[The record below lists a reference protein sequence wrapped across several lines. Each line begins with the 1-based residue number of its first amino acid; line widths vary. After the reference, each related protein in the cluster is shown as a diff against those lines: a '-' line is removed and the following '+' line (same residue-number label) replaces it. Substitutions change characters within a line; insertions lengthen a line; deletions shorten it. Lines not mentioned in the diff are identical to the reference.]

1 MLNENLL
8 IDSITKYNPA
18 TNKDLINRA
27 FVIAEIA
34 HQNQKRR
41 SGDPYIS
48 HPLEVAKIL
57 TEYRLDDS
65 TIITALLHDTIED
78 TKLTL
83 KEVRGEF
90 GEEIASLV
98 DGLTKIG
105 KLDLFT
111 KEAEQAEN
119 FRKLIL
125 AMSNDVRVLIVKLAD
140 RLHNMRTINFLPEE
154 KQQIIAKETI
164 EVYAP
169 LSGRL
174 GIHSLKEELEELA
187 FDVINPKA
195 RKIILDK
202 LLSISSDS
210 GELIDSIKADLTKE
224 IKKNKINFTIEGREK
239 KPFSIWRKMNR
250 KSISLEQL
258 SDIYGFRIIVN
269 SIDDCYRIIGI
280 VHQKW
285 NAIPGRFKDYI
296 STPKI
301 NDYQSIHTTILGP
314 DNNRIELQIRTSSM
328 NDLAERGVAAHRN
341 YKDKSIENERQNYP
355 WLDDLLEMLEQGES
369 SQDFFESTKLELFQD
384 QVFCFTPKG
393 RIIAL
398 PIGATPIDF
407 AFEVH
412 TDVGMKCIGC
422 RVNGLNSPLYAELD
436 NGDEIEIITDD
447 KSLPPMAWEK
457 IALTGKAKIAIRRI
471 NKEKIKNQYS
481 ELGKQILD
489 KLLKSSTD
497 AKKIPNMKD
506 FCKKFGLKSSADLYS
521 KIGRGEITPES
532 IRKAFLKMKIIKA
545 NDDPNSAFDPTINA
559 VSIPVRGFDKNIPF
573 KFADNSRVVPG
584 DKIFG
589 VIDGEEGIT
598 IYSKQSKNLVK
609 YSENAASFIDLTW
622 DIENNLTER
631 YIARVM
637 IDCKNEVGALAKI
650 TRAIGLSN
658 ANIENL
664 KLVSR
669 SRDFY
674 KLDIDIGVFHLSHLN
689 LVISSIRKIA
699 VVHRVIRIME

>member
-210 GELIDSIKADLTKE
+210 GELIDSIKADLSKE

-481 ELGKQILD
+481 ELGKQILE

-497 AKKIPNMKD
+497 EKKIPNMKD

-545 NDDPNSAFDPTINA
+545 NEDPNSAFDPTINA

>member
-8 IDSITKYNPA
+8 IDTITKYNPA

-90 GEEIASLV
+90 GDEIARLV

-140 RLHNMRTINFLPEE
+140 RLHNMRTINYLPHD

-202 LLSISSDS
+202 LLSISSNS
-210 GELIDSIKADLTKE
+210 NELIDSINADLSSE
-224 IKKNKINFTIEGREK
+224 IRRHKINFTIEGREK

-471 NKEKIKNQYS
+471 NKEKIKNQYA

-497 AKKIPNMKD
+497 AKKIPNMKE
-506 FCKKFGLKSSADLYS
+506 FCKKFGLKSSGDLYS
-521 KIGRGEITPES
+521 KIGRGEITPEA
-532 IRKAFLKMKIIKA
+532 IRKAFLKMKIIKD
-545 NDDPNSAFDPTINA
+545 NDDPSSAGDPTINA
-559 VSIPVRGFDKNIPF
+559 GAYPSVALIKI
-573 KFADNSRVVPG
+573 SR
-584 DKIFG
+584 
-589 VIDGEEGIT
+589 
-598 IYSKQSKNLVK
+598 
-609 YSENAASFIDLTW
+609 
-622 DIENNLTER
+622 
-631 YIARVM
+631 
-637 IDCKNEVGALAKI
+637 
-650 TRAIGLSN
+650 
-658 ANIENL
+658 
-664 KLVSR
+664 
-669 SRDFY
+669 
-674 KLDIDIGVFHLSHLN
+674 LN
-689 LVISSIRKIA
+689 LQIIA
-699 VVHRVIRIME
+699 GWYLATKSLV

>member
-8 IDSITKYNPA
+8 IDTITKYNPA

-34 HQNQKRR
+34 HQNQTRR

-210 GELIDSIKADLTKE
+210 GELIDSIKADLSKE

-341 YKDKSIENERQNYP
+341 YKDKSIENEKQNYP

-422 RVNGLNSPLYAELD
+422 RVNGLNAPLYAELD

-506 FCKKFGLKSSADLYS
+506 FCKKFGLKSAADLYS

-545 NDDPNSAFDPTINA
+545 NEDPNSAFDPTINA

-699 VVHRVIRIME
+699 VVHRVVRIME

>member
-1 MLNENLL
+1 MLNENHL
-8 IDSITKYNPA
+8 IECITKYNPS
-18 TNKDLINRA
+18 TNKELINRA
-27 FVIAEIA
+27 FVIADIA

-83 KEVRGEF
+83 GSIKKEF
-90 GEEIASLV
+90 GDEIANLV

-125 AMSNDVRVLIVKLAD
+125 AMSSDVRVLIVKLAD
-140 RLHNMRTINFLPEE
+140 RLHNMRTINFLPSE

-187 FDVINPKA
+187 FDVLNPKA
-195 RKIILDK
+195 RKIILEK
-202 LLSISSDS
+202 LKSISSDS
-210 GELIDSIKADLTKE
+210 NELIDTIKGILTEELSKHN
-224 IKKNKINFTIEGREK
+224 IKFLVDGREK
-239 KPFSIWRKMNR
+239 RPFSIWQKMNR

-258 SDIYGFRIIVN
+258 SDIYGFRIIVDT
-269 SIDDCYRIIGI
+269 IDDCYKIIGI

-285 NAIPGRFKDYI
+285 SAIPGRFKDYI

-314 DNNRIELQIRTSSM
+314 NNNRIELQIRTDKM
-328 NDLAERGVAAHRN
+328 HDIAERGVAAHRD
-341 YKDKSIENERQNYP
+341 YKDQNIHGEKQKYP
-355 WLDDLLEMLEQGES
+355 WLDDLLEMLNQGES
-369 SQDFFESTKLELFQD
+369 SEDFFESTKLELFQD

-398 PIGATPIDF
+398 PLGATPIDF

-412 TDVGMKCIGC
+412 TDIGMKCIGC
-422 RVNGLNSPLYAELD
+422 RVNGVNSPLYTELV
-436 NGDEIEIITDD
+436 NGDEIEIITDE

-457 IALTGKAKIAIRRI
+457 IAVTGKAKLAIRRI
-471 NKEKIKNQYS
+471 NKEKIKNQYA

-489 KLLKSSTD
+489 KILKNSTT
-497 AKKIPNMKD
+497 AEKIPNMKD
-506 FCKKFGLKSSADLYS
+506 FCNKFGLKSSDDLYS
-521 KIGRGEITPES
+521 KIGRGEITPEL
-532 IRKAFLKMKIIKA
+532 IRKAFVKMDIIRKSD
-545 NDDPNSAFDPTINA
+545 NKSFEVNPTVNSI
-559 VSIPVRGFDKNIPF
+559 SIPVRGFDKNIPF
-573 KFADNSRVVPG
+573 KFAENSRVVPG

-589 VIDGEEGIT
+589 VNDGDNGIT
-598 IYSKQSKNLVK
+598 IYSKQSKNLNK
-609 YSENAASFIDLTW
+609 YSDDMVSFIDLTW
-622 DIENNLTER
+622 DIDNNLSER

-637 IDCKNEVGALAKI
+637 IDCQNEVGALAKI
-650 TRAIGLSN
+650 SRAIGLSN

-664 KLVSR
+664 KLISR

-689 LVISSIRKIA
+689 LVISSIRKLN
-699 VVHRVIRIME
+699 VVHRVVRIMD

>member
-1 MLNENLL
+1 MLTENQL
-8 IDSITKYNPA
+8 IDSICEYNPS
-18 TNKDLINRA
+18 TNKVLINKA
-27 FVIAEIA
+27 FSLAENA
-34 HQNQKRR
+34 HQNQKRI

-57 TEYRLDDS
+57 TEYKLDDS

-78 TKLTL
+78 TDLTL
-83 KEVRGEF
+83 GEVKKQF
-90 GEEIASLV
+90 GAEIADLV

-105 KLDLFT
+105 KLNLFT

-140 RLHNMRTINFLPEE
+140 RLHNMRTINYLPQD
-154 KQQIIAKETI
+154 KRLVIAKETI
-164 EVYAP
+164 EIYAP

-174 GIHSLKEELEELA
+174 GIQSLKEELEELS
-187 FDVINPKA
+187 FEVINSKA
-195 RKIILDK
+195 RKVILEK
-202 LLSISSDS
+202 LHSLASDS
-210 GELIDSIKADLTKE
+210 SELISGIQKELSKE
-224 IKKNKINFTIEGREK
+224 ILKHKIKFSIEGREK
-239 KPFSIWRKMNR
+239 KPYSIWHKMER

-258 SDIYGFRIIVN
+258 SDIYGFRIILN

-314 DNNRIELQIRTSSM
+314 ENNRIELQIRTSDM
-328 NDLAERGVAAHRN
+328 HDVAERGVAAHRN
-341 YKDKSIENERQNYP
+341 YKDKSLDKEKHTYP
-355 WLDDLLEMLEQGES
+355 WLEDLLEMLEQGES
-369 SQDFFESTKLELFQD
+369 SEDFLENTKLELFQD

-398 PIGATPIDF
+398 PPRATPIDF

-412 TDVGMKCIGC
+412 TDIGMKCIGC
-422 RVNGLNSPLYAELD
+422 RINGINSPLYTELL
-436 NGDEIEIITDD
+436 NGDEIQIITDE

-457 IALTGKAKIAIRRI
+457 IAMTGKAKLAIRRI

-481 ELGKQILD
+481 ELGKEILD
-489 KLLKSSTD
+489 KHIKVY
-497 AKKIPNMKD
+497 AKVKKIDNMKN
-506 FCKKFGLKSSADLYS
+506 FCSRFGLNSIDDFYS
-521 KIGRGEITPES
+521 KVGRGEINHEM
-532 IRKAFLKMKIIKA
+532 ILKAFSKLKILDNSEEMNLE
-545 NDDPNSAFDPTINA
+545 NDIQVNGL
-559 VSIPVRGFDKNIPF
+559 SIPVRGFDRNIPF
-573 KFADNSRVVPG
+573 RFAEDSRVVPG

-589 VIDGEEGIT
+589 ILDSDSGII
-598 IYSKQSKNLVK
+598 IYSKQSKNLNKHGKDVNS
-609 YSENAASFIDLTW
+609 YIDLTW
-622 DIENNLTER
+622 DIDNSLTER
-631 YIARVM
+631 FTARIM
-637 IDCKNEVGALAKI
+637 IDCKNQVGALAKI
-650 TRAIGLSN
+650 SRAIGLSN

-669 SRDFY
+669 SSDFY
-674 KLDIDIGVFHLSHLN
+674 KLDIDLGVYNLSHLN
-689 LVISSIRKIA
+689 LMISSVRKLP
-699 VVHRVIRIME
+699 VVHRVVRVMD

>member
-90 GEEIASLV
+90 GDEIASLV

-105 KLDLFT
+105 KLDLFS

-140 RLHNMRTINFLPEE
+140 RLHNMRTINYLPEE
-154 KQQIIAKETI
+154 KQKIIAKETI

-187 FDVINPKA
+187 FDIINPKA
-195 RKIILDK
+195 RKIILGK
-202 LLSISSDS
+202 LLSISADS
-210 GELIDSIKADLTKE
+210 GELINSIKADLSKE
-224 IKKNKINFTIEGREK
+224 ISRHNINFTIEGREK

-341 YKDKSIENERQNYP
+341 YKDKSIENEKQNYP

-457 IALTGKAKIAIRRI
+457 IALTGKAKLAIRRI

-497 AKKIPNMKD
+497 AKKIPNMKE

-521 KIGRGEITPES
+521 KIGRGEITPEA
-532 IRKAFLKMKIIKA
+532 IRKAFLKIKIIKD
-545 NDDPNSAFDPTINA
+545 NNDPNTADPTINA
-559 VSIPVRGFDKNIPF
+559 VSIPVRGFDKAIPF

-589 VIDGEEGIT
+589 VIDEEEGIT

-609 YSENAASFIDLTW
+609 YTENTASLIDLTW

-631 YIARVM
+631 YIARVI

-674 KLDIDIGVFHLSHLN
+674 KLDIDVGVFHLSHLN
-689 LVISSIRKIA
+689 LVISSIRKIG
-699 VVHRVIRIME
+699 VVHRVVRIME

>member
-210 GELIDSIKADLTKE
+210 GELIDSIKADLSKE

-341 YKDKSIENERQNYP
+341 YKDKSIENEKQNYP

-481 ELGKQILD
+481 ELGKQILE

-497 AKKIPNMKD
+497 EKKIPNMKD

-699 VVHRVIRIME
+699 VVHRVVRIME

>member
-1 MLNENLL
+1 MLTENQL
-8 IDSITKYNPA
+8 IDSICEYNPS
-18 TNKDLINRA
+18 TNKVLINKA
-27 FVIAEIA
+27 FSLAENA
-34 HQNQKRR
+34 HQNQKRI

-57 TEYRLDDS
+57 TEYKLDDS

-78 TKLTL
+78 TDLTL
-83 KEVRGEF
+83 GEVKKQF
-90 GEEIASLV
+90 GAEIADLV

-105 KLDLFT
+105 KLNLFT

-140 RLHNMRTINFLPEE
+140 RLHNMRTINYLPQD
-154 KQQIIAKETI
+154 KRLVIAKETI
-164 EVYAP
+164 EIYAP

-174 GIHSLKEELEELA
+174 GIQSLKEELEELS
-187 FDVINPKA
+187 FEVINSKA
-195 RKIILDK
+195 LKVILEK
-202 LLSISSDS
+202 LHSLASDS
-210 GELIDSIKADLTKE
+210 SELISGIQKELSKE
-224 IKKNKINFTIEGREK
+224 ILKHKIKFSIEGREK
-239 KPFSIWRKMNR
+239 KPYSIWHKMER

-258 SDIYGFRIIVN
+258 SDIYGFRIILN

-314 DNNRIELQIRTSSM
+314 ENNRIELQIRTSDM
-328 NDLAERGVAAHRN
+328 HDVAERGVAAHRN
-341 YKDKSIENERQNYP
+341 YKDKSLDKEKHTYP
-355 WLDDLLEMLEQGES
+355 WLEDLLEMLEQGES
-369 SQDFFESTKLELFQD
+369 SEDFLENTKLELFQD

-398 PIGATPIDF
+398 PPRATPIDF

-412 TDVGMKCIGC
+412 TDIGMKCIGC
-422 RVNGLNSPLYAELD
+422 RINGINSPLYTELL
-436 NGDEIEIITDD
+436 NGDEIQIITDE

-457 IALTGKAKIAIRRI
+457 IAMTGKAKLAIRRI

-481 ELGKQILD
+481 ELGKEILD
-489 KLLKSSTD
+489 KHIKVY
-497 AKKIPNMKD
+497 AKVKKIDNMKD
-506 FCKKFGLKSSADLYS
+506 FCSRFGLNSIDDFYS
-521 KIGRGEITPES
+521 KVGRGEINHEM
-532 IRKAFLKMKIIKA
+532 ILKAFAKLKIIDNSEEMNLE
-545 NDDPNSAFDPTINA
+545 NDIQVNGL
-559 VSIPVRGFDKNIPF
+559 SIPVRGFDRNIPF
-573 KFADNSRVVPG
+573 RFAEDSRVVPG

-589 VIDGEEGIT
+589 ILDSDSGII
-598 IYSKQSKNLVK
+598 IYSKQSKNLNKHGKDVNS
-609 YSENAASFIDLTW
+609 YIDLTW
-622 DIENNLTER
+622 DIDNSLTER
-631 YIARVM
+631 FTARIM
-637 IDCKNEVGALAKI
+637 IDCKNQVGALAKI
-650 TRAIGLSN
+650 SRAIGLSN

-669 SRDFY
+669 SSDFY
-674 KLDIDIGVFHLSHLN
+674 KLDIDLGVYNLSHLN
-689 LVISSIRKIA
+689 LMISSVRKLP
-699 VVHRVIRIME
+699 VVHRVVRVMD

>member
-8 IDSITKYNPA
+8 IDTITKYNPA

-90 GEEIASLV
+90 GDEIARLV

-140 RLHNMRTINFLPEE
+140 RLHNMRTINYLPHD

-210 GELIDSIKADLTKE
+210 NELIDSINADLSSE
-224 IKKNKINFTIEGREK
+224 IRRHKINFTIEGREK

-471 NKEKIKNQYS
+471 NKEKIKNQYA

-489 KLLKSSTD
+489 KLLKSATD
-497 AKKIPNMKD
+497 AKKIPNMKE
-506 FCKKFGLKSSADLYS
+506 FCKRFGLKSSGDLYS
-521 KIGRGEITPES
+521 KIGRGEITPEA
-532 IRKAFLKMKIIKA
+532 IRKAFIKMKIIKD
-545 NDDPNSAFDPTINA
+545 NDDPSSAGDPTINA

-589 VIDGEEGIT
+589 VRDGDEGIT

-609 YSENAASFIDLTW
+609 YSENASSFIDLTW

-689 LVISSIRKIA
+689 LVISSIRKIG
-699 VVHRVIRIME
+699 VVHRVVRIME

>member
-1 MLNENLL
+1 MLTENQL
-8 IDSITKYNPA
+8 IDSICEYNPS
-18 TNKDLINRA
+18 TNKVLINKA
-27 FVIAEIA
+27 FSLAENA
-34 HQNQKRR
+34 HQNQKRI

-57 TEYRLDDS
+57 TEYKLDDS

-78 TKLTL
+78 TDLTL
-83 KEVRGEF
+83 GEVKKQF
-90 GEEIASLV
+90 GAEIADLV

-105 KLDLFT
+105 KLNLFT

-140 RLHNMRTINFLPEE
+140 RLHNMRTINYLPQD
-154 KQQIIAKETI
+154 KRLVIAKETI
-164 EVYAP
+164 EIYAP

-174 GIHSLKEELEELA
+174 GIQSLKEELEELS
-187 FDVINPKA
+187 FEVINSKA
-195 RKIILDK
+195 RKVILEK
-202 LLSISSDS
+202 LHSLASDS
-210 GELIDSIKADLTKE
+210 SELISGIQKELSKE
-224 IKKNKINFTIEGREK
+224 ILKHKIKFSIEGREK
-239 KPFSIWRKMNR
+239 KPYSIWHKMER

-258 SDIYGFRIIVN
+258 SDIYGFRIILN

-314 DNNRIELQIRTSSM
+314 ENNRIELQIRTSDM
-328 NDLAERGVAAHRN
+328 HDVAERGVAAHRN
-341 YKDKSIENERQNYP
+341 YKDKSLDKEKHTYP
-355 WLDDLLEMLEQGES
+355 WLEDLLEMLEQGES
-369 SQDFFESTKLELFQD
+369 SEDFLENTKLELFQD

-398 PIGATPIDF
+398 PPRATPIDF

-412 TDVGMKCIGC
+412 TDIGMKCIGC
-422 RVNGLNSPLYAELD
+422 RVNGINSPLYTELL
-436 NGDEIEIITDD
+436 NGDEIQIITDE

-457 IALTGKAKIAIRRI
+457 IAMTGKAKLAIRRI

-481 ELGKQILD
+481 ELGKEILD
-489 KLLKSSTD
+489 KHIKVY
-497 AKKIPNMKD
+497 AKVKKIDDMKD
-506 FCKKFGLKSSADLYS
+506 FCSRFGLNSIDDFYS
-521 KIGRGEITPES
+521 KVGRGEINHEM
-532 IRKAFLKMKIIKA
+532 ILKAFAKLKIIDNSEEMNLE
-545 NDDPNSAFDPTINA
+545 NDIQVNGL
-559 VSIPVRGFDKNIPF
+559 SIPVRGFDRNIPF
-573 KFADNSRVVPG
+573 RFAEDSRVVPG

-589 VIDGEEGIT
+589 ILDSDSGII
-598 IYSKQSKNLVK
+598 IYSKQSKNLNKHGKDVNS
-609 YSENAASFIDLTW
+609 YIDLTW
-622 DIENNLTER
+622 DIDNSLTER
-631 YIARVM
+631 FTARIM
-637 IDCKNEVGALAKI
+637 IDCKNQVGALAKI
-650 TRAIGLSN
+650 SRAIGLSN

-669 SRDFY
+669 SSDFY
-674 KLDIDIGVFHLSHLN
+674 KLDIDLGVYNLSHLN
-689 LVISSIRKIA
+689 LMISSVRKLP
-699 VVHRVIRIME
+699 VVHRVVRVMD

>member
-140 RLHNMRTINFLPEE
+140 RLHNMRTISFLPEE

-210 GELIDSIKADLTKE
+210 GELIDSIKADLSKE

-422 RVNGLNSPLYAELD
+422 RVNGLNAPLYAELD

-506 FCKKFGLKSSADLYS
+506 FCKKFGLKSAADLYS

-545 NDDPNSAFDPTINA
+545 NEDPNSAFDPTINA

-699 VVHRVIRIME
+699 VVHRVVRIME

>member
-27 FVIAEIA
+27 FVIADIA

-83 KEVRGEF
+83 KEVRSEF

-210 GELIDSIKADLTKE
+210 GELIDSIKADLSKE

-269 SIDDCYRIIGI
+269 SVDDCYRIIGI

-314 DNNRIELQIRTSSM
+314 DNNRIELQIRTDSM

-422 RVNGLNSPLYAELD
+422 RVNGVNSPLYAELD

-532 IRKAFLKMKIIKA
+532 IRKAFLKMKIIKV
-545 NDDPNSAFDPTINA
+545 NKDPNSGFDPTINA

-622 DIENNLTER
+622 DIENNLRER

-699 VVHRVIRIME
+699 VVHRVVRIME

>member
-90 GEEIASLV
+90 GDEIASLV

-105 KLDLFT
+105 KLDLFS

-140 RLHNMRTINFLPEE
+140 RLHNMRTINYLPEE
-154 KQQIIAKETI
+154 KQKIIAKETI

-187 FDVINPKA
+187 FDIINPKA
-195 RKIILDK
+195 RKIILGK
-202 LLSISSDS
+202 LLSISADS
-210 GELIDSIKADLTKE
+210 GELINSIKADLSKE
-224 IKKNKINFTIEGREK
+224 ISRHNINFTIEGREK

-301 NDYQSIHTTILGP
+301 NNYKSIHTAIIGP
-314 DNNRIELQIRTSSM
+314 KRQRVEIQIRTQKM
-328 NDLAERGVAAHRN
+328 HDFAERGIASHWQ
-341 YKDKSIENERQNYP
+341 YKSSEKINSLQWKEYDWLKDLVEIIEKNENPEHSY
-355 WLDDLLEMLEQGES
+355 EY
-369 SQDFFESTKLELFQD
+369 TKLQMFQEN
-384 QVFCFTPKG
+384 VFCFTPKG
-393 RIIAL
+393 SVIKL
-398 PIGATPIDF
+398 PKDATAIDF
-407 AFEVH
+407 AYAVH
-412 TDVGMKCIGC
+412 T
-422 RVNGLNSPLYAELD
+422 
-436 NGDEIEIITDD
+436 
-447 KSLPPMAWEK
+447 
-457 IALTGKAKIAIRRI
+457 
-471 NKEKIKNQYS
+471 
-481 ELGKQILD
+481 
-489 KLLKSSTD
+489 
-497 AKKIPNMKD
+497 
-506 FCKKFGLKSSADLYS
+506 
-521 KIGRGEITPES
+521 KIG
-532 IRKAFLKMKIIKA
+532 
-545 NDDPNSAFDPTINA
+545 NSAVGCEMN
-559 VSIPVRGFDKNIPF
+559 GNKN
-573 KFADNSRVVPG
+573 
-584 DKIFG
+584 
-589 VIDGEEGIT
+589 
-598 IYSKQSKNLVK
+598 
-609 YSENAASFIDLTW
+609 
-622 DIENNLTER
+622 
-631 YIARVM
+631 
-637 IDCKNEVGALAKI
+637 
-650 TRAIGLSN
+650 
-658 ANIENL
+658 
-664 KLVSR
+664 
-669 SRDFY
+669 
-674 KLDIDIGVFHLSHLN
+674 
-689 LVISSIRKIA
+689 
-699 VVHRVIRIME
+699 

>member
-210 GELIDSIKADLTKE
+210 GELINSIKADLSKE

-532 IRKAFLKMKIIKA
+532 IRKAFLKIKIIKA

-699 VVHRVIRIME
+699 VVHRVVRIME

>member
-8 IDSITKYNPA
+8 IDSISKYNPA

-83 KEVRGEF
+83 KEVRSEF

-140 RLHNMRTINFLPEE
+140 RLHNMRTINFLPDE

-187 FDVINPKA
+187 FNVINPKA

-210 GELIDSIKADLTKE
+210 GELIEGIKADLSKE

-314 DNNRIELQIRTSSM
+314 DNNRIELQIRTLSM
-328 NDLAERGVAAHRN
+328 NDRAERGVAAHRN

-545 NDDPNSAFDPTINA
+545 NDDLNSAFDPTINA

-609 YSENAASFIDLTW
+609 YSENTASFIDLTW

>member
-1 MLNENLL
+1 MLTENQL
-8 IDSITKYNPA
+8 IDSICEYNPS
-18 TNKDLINRA
+18 TNKVLINKA
-27 FVIAEIA
+27 FSLAENA
-34 HQNQKRR
+34 HQNQKRI

-57 TEYRLDDS
+57 TEYKLDDS

-78 TKLTL
+78 TDLTL
-83 KEVRGEF
+83 GEVKKQF
-90 GEEIASLV
+90 GAEIADLV

-105 KLDLFT
+105 KLNLFT

-140 RLHNMRTINFLPEE
+140 RLHNMRTINYLPQD
-154 KQQIIAKETI
+154 KRLVIAKETI
-164 EVYAP
+164 EIYAP

-174 GIHSLKEELEELA
+174 GIQSLKEELEELS
-187 FDVINPKA
+187 FEVINSKA
-195 RKIILDK
+195 RKVILEK
-202 LLSISSDS
+202 LHSLASDS
-210 GELIDSIKADLTKE
+210 SELISGIQKELSKE
-224 IKKNKINFTIEGREK
+224 ILKHKIKFSIEGREK
-239 KPFSIWRKMNR
+239 KPYSIWHKMER

-258 SDIYGFRIIVN
+258 SDIYGFRIILN

-314 DNNRIELQIRTSSM
+314 ENNRIELQIRTSDM
-328 NDLAERGVAAHRN
+328 HDVAERGVAAHRN
-341 YKDKSIENERQNYP
+341 YKDKSLDKEKHTYP
-355 WLDDLLEMLEQGES
+355 WLEDLVEMLEQGES
-369 SQDFFESTKLELFQD
+369 SEDFLENTKLELFQD

-398 PIGATPIDF
+398 PPRAAPIDF

-412 TDVGMKCIGC
+412 TDIGMKCIGC
-422 RVNGLNSPLYAELD
+422 RINGINSPLYTELL
-436 NGDEIEIITDD
+436 NGDEIQIITDE

-457 IALTGKAKIAIRRI
+457 IAMTGKAKLAIRRI

-481 ELGKQILD
+481 ELGKEILD
-489 KLLKSSTD
+489 KHIKVY
-497 AKKIPNMKD
+497 AKVKKIDNMKD
-506 FCKKFGLKSSADLYS
+506 FCSRFGLNSIDDFYS
-521 KIGRGEITPES
+521 KVGRGEINHEM
-532 IRKAFLKMKIIKA
+532 ILKAFSKLKILDNSEEMNLE
-545 NDDPNSAFDPTINA
+545 NDIQVNGL
-559 VSIPVRGFDKNIPF
+559 SIPVRGFDRNIPF
-573 KFADNSRVVPG
+573 RFAEDSRVVPG

-589 VIDGEEGIT
+589 ILDSDSGII
-598 IYSKQSKNLVK
+598 IYSKQSKNLNKHGKDVNS
-609 YSENAASFIDLTW
+609 YIDLTW
-622 DIENNLTER
+622 DIDNSLTER
-631 YIARVM
+631 FTARIM
-637 IDCKNEVGALAKI
+637 IDCKNQVGALAKI
-650 TRAIGLSN
+650 SRAIGLSN

-669 SRDFY
+669 SSDFY
-674 KLDIDIGVFHLSHLN
+674 KLDIDLGVYNLSHLN
-689 LVISSIRKIA
+689 LMISSVRKLP
-699 VVHRVIRIME
+699 VVHRVVRVMD

>member
-210 GELIDSIKADLTKE
+210 GELIDSIKADLSKE

-341 YKDKSIENERQNYP
+341 YKDKSIENEKQNYP

-369 SQDFFESTKLELFQD
+369 SEDFFESTKLELFQD

-422 RVNGLNSPLYAELD
+422 RVNGLNAPLYAELD

-506 FCKKFGLKSSADLYS
+506 FCKKFGLKSAADLYS

-545 NDDPNSAFDPTINA
+545 NEDPNSAFDPTINA

>member
-210 GELIDSIKADLTKE
+210 GELINSIKADLSKE

-532 IRKAFLKMKIIKA
+532 IRKAFLKIKIIKA

>member
-8 IDSITKYNPA
+8 IDTITKYNPA

-34 HQNQKRR
+34 HQNQRRR

-90 GEEIASLV
+90 GDEIARLV

-140 RLHNMRTINFLPEE
+140 RLHNMRTINYLPHD

-202 LLSISSDS
+202 LLSISSNS
-210 GELIDSIKADLTKE
+210 NELIDSRNADVSSE
-224 IKKNKINFTIEGREK
+224 IRRYKINFTIEGREK

-341 YKDKSIENERQNYP
+341 YKDKSIENEKQNYP

-471 NKEKIKNQYS
+471 NKEKIKNQYA

-497 AKKIPNMKD
+497 AKKIPNMKE
-506 FCKKFGLKSSADLYS
+506 FCKRFGLKSSGDLYS
-521 KIGRGEITPES
+521 KIGRGEITPEA
-532 IRKAFLKMKIIKA
+532 IRKAFIKMKIIKD
-545 NDDPNSAFDPTINA
+545 NDDPSSAGDPTINA

-589 VIDGEEGIT
+589 VRDGDEGIT

-609 YSENAASFIDLTW
+609 YSEKASSFIDLTW
-622 DIENNLTER
+622 DIENNLTDR

-689 LVISSIRKIA
+689 LVISSIRKIG
-699 VVHRVIRIME
+699 VVHRVVRIME

>member
-210 GELIDSIKADLTKE
+210 GELIDSIKADLSKE

-506 FCKKFGLKSSADLYS
+506 FCKKFGLKSAADLYS

>member
-210 GELIDSIKADLTKE
+210 GELIDSIKADLSKE

-269 SIDDCYRIIGI
+269 SIDDCYRIIVI

-422 RVNGLNSPLYAELD
+422 RVNGLNAPLYAELD

-506 FCKKFGLKSSADLYS
+506 FCKKFGLKSAADLYS

-545 NDDPNSAFDPTINA
+545 NEDPNSAFDPTINA

-699 VVHRVIRIME
+699 VVHRVVRIME

>member
-8 IDSITKYNPA
+8 IDTITKYNPA

-90 GEEIASLV
+90 GDEIARLV

-140 RLHNMRTINFLPEE
+140 RLHNMRTINYLPHG

-187 FDVINPKA
+187 FDIINPKA

-202 LLSISSDS
+202 LLSISSNS
-210 GELIDSIKADLTKE
+210 NELIDSINADLSSE
-224 IKKNKINFTIEGREK
+224 IRRHKINFTIEGREK

-471 NKEKIKNQYS
+471 NKEKIKNQYA

-497 AKKIPNMKD
+497 AKKIPNMKE
-506 FCKKFGLKSSADLYS
+506 FCKRFGLKSSGDLYS
-521 KIGRGEITPES
+521 KIGRGEITPEA
-532 IRKAFLKMKIIKA
+532 IRKAFLKMKIIKD
-545 NDDPNSAFDPTINA
+545 NDDPSSAGDPTINA

-589 VIDGEEGIT
+589 VRDGDEGIT

-609 YSENAASFIDLTW
+609 YSENASSFIDLTW

-689 LVISSIRKIA
+689 LVISSIRKIG
-699 VVHRVIRIME
+699 VVHRVVRIME

>member
-119 FRKLIL
+119 FRILIL

-210 GELIDSIKADLTKE
+210 GELIDSIKADLSKE

-422 RVNGLNSPLYAELD
+422 RVNGLNAPLYAELD

-506 FCKKFGLKSSADLYS
+506 FCKKFGLKSAADLYS

-545 NDDPNSAFDPTINA
+545 NEDPNSAFDPTINA

-699 VVHRVIRIME
+699 VVHRVVRIME

>member
-1 MLNENLL
+1 
-8 IDSITKYNPA
+8 
-18 TNKDLINRA
+18 
-27 FVIAEIA
+27 
-34 HQNQKRR
+34 
-41 SGDPYIS
+41 
-48 HPLEVAKIL
+48 
-57 TEYRLDDS
+57 
-65 TIITALLHDTIED
+65 
-78 TKLTL
+78 
-83 KEVRGEF
+83 
-90 GEEIASLV
+90 
-98 DGLTKIG
+98 
-105 KLDLFT
+105 
-111 KEAEQAEN
+111 
-119 FRKLIL
+119 
-125 AMSNDVRVLIVKLAD
+125 
-140 RLHNMRTINFLPEE
+140 
-154 KQQIIAKETI
+154 
-164 EVYAP
+164 
-169 LSGRL
+169 
-174 GIHSLKEELEELA
+174 
-187 FDVINPKA
+187 
-195 RKIILDK
+195 
-202 LLSISSDS
+202 
-210 GELIDSIKADLTKE
+210 
-224 IKKNKINFTIEGREK
+224 
-239 KPFSIWRKMNR
+239 
-250 KSISLEQL
+250 
-258 SDIYGFRIIVN
+258 
-269 SIDDCYRIIGI
+269 
-280 VHQKW
+280 
-285 NAIPGRFKDYI
+285 
-296 STPKI
+296 
-301 NDYQSIHTTILGP
+301 
-314 DNNRIELQIRTSSM
+314 M
-328 NDLAERGVAAHRN
+328 NDLAERGVAAHRS

-471 NKEKIKNQYS
+471 NKEKIKNQYA

-497 AKKIPNMKD
+497 AKKIPNMKE
-506 FCKKFGLKSSADLYS
+506 FCKRFGLKSSGDLYS
-521 KIGRGEITPES
+521 KIGRGEITPEA
-532 IRKAFLKMKIIKA
+532 IRKAFIKMKIIKD
-545 NDDPNSAFDPTINA
+545 NDDPSSAGDPTINA

-589 VIDGEEGIT
+589 VRDGDEGIT

-609 YSENAASFIDLTW
+609 YSENASSFIDLTW

-689 LVISSIRKIA
+689 LVISSIRKIG
-699 VVHRVIRIME
+699 VVHRVVRIME

>member
-195 RKIILDK
+195 RKIIMDK

-210 GELIDSIKADLTKE
+210 GELIDSIKADLSKE

-436 NGDEIEIITDD
+436 NGDEIEIITDE

-532 IRKAFLKMKIIKA
+532 IRKAFLKMKIIKE
-545 NDDPNSAFDPTINA
+545 NDDPSSAFDPTINA

>member
-57 TEYRLDDS
+57 TEYRLDDA

-210 GELIDSIKADLTKE
+210 GELIDSIKADLSKE
-224 IKKNKINFTIEGREK
+224 IKKNKINFTVEGREK

>member
-210 GELIDSIKADLTKE
+210 GELIDSIKADLSKE

-369 SQDFFESTKLELFQD
+369 SEDFFESTKLELFQD

-422 RVNGLNSPLYAELD
+422 RVNGLNAPLYAELD

-506 FCKKFGLKSSADLYS
+506 FCKKFGLKSAADLYS

-545 NDDPNSAFDPTINA
+545 NEDPNSAFDPTINA

-699 VVHRVIRIME
+699 VVHRVVRIME

>member
-8 IDSITKYNPA
+8 IDSISKYNPA

-83 KEVRGEF
+83 KEVRSEF

-140 RLHNMRTINFLPEE
+140 RLHNMRTINFLPDE

-187 FDVINPKA
+187 FNVINPKA

-210 GELIDSIKADLTKE
+210 GELIESIKADLSKE

-314 DNNRIELQIRTSSM
+314 DNNRIELQIRTLSM
-328 NDLAERGVAAHRN
+328 NDRAERGVAAHRN

-545 NDDPNSAFDPTINA
+545 NDDLNSAFDPTINA

-609 YSENAASFIDLTW
+609 YSENTASFIDLTW

>member
-210 GELIDSIKADLTKE
+210 GELIDSIKADLSKE

-341 YKDKSIENERQNYP
+341 YKDKSIENEKQNYP

-422 RVNGLNSPLYAELD
+422 RVNGLNAPLYAELD

-506 FCKKFGLKSSADLYS
+506 FCKKFGLKSAADLYS

-699 VVHRVIRIME
+699 VVHRVVRIME

>member
-1 MLNENLL
+1 MLTENQL
-8 IDSITKYNPA
+8 IDSICEYNPS
-18 TNKDLINRA
+18 TNKVLINKA
-27 FVIAEIA
+27 FSLAENA
-34 HQNQKRR
+34 HQNQKRI

-57 TEYRLDDS
+57 TEYKLDDS

-78 TKLTL
+78 TDLTL
-83 KEVRGEF
+83 GEVKKQF
-90 GEEIASLV
+90 GVEIADLV

-105 KLDLFT
+105 KLNLFT

-140 RLHNMRTINFLPEE
+140 RLHNMRTINYLPQD
-154 KQQIIAKETI
+154 KRLVIAKETI
-164 EVYAP
+164 EIYAP

-174 GIHSLKEELEELA
+174 GIQSLKEELEELS
-187 FDVINPKA
+187 FEVINSKA
-195 RKIILDK
+195 RKVILGK
-202 LLSISSDS
+202 LHSLAADSSDLIS
-210 GELIDSIKADLTKE
+210 GIQKELSKE
-224 IKKNKINFTIEGREK
+224 ILKHKIEFSIEGREK
-239 KPFSIWRKMNR
+239 KPYSIWHKMER

-258 SDIYGFRIIVN
+258 SDIYGFRIILN

-314 DNNRIELQIRTSSM
+314 ENNRIELQIRTSDM
-328 NDLAERGVAAHRN
+328 HDVAERGVAAHRN
-341 YKDKSIENERQNYP
+341 YKDKSLDKEKHTYP
-355 WLDDLLEMLEQGES
+355 WLEDLVEMLEQGES
-369 SQDFFESTKLELFQD
+369 SEDFLENTKLELFQD

-398 PIGATPIDF
+398 PPRATPIDF

-412 TDVGMKCIGC
+412 TDIGMKCIGC
-422 RVNGLNSPLYAELD
+422 RINGINSPLYTELL
-436 NGDEIEIITDD
+436 NGDEIQIITDD

-457 IALTGKAKIAIRRI
+457 IAMTGKAKLAIRRI

-481 ELGKQILD
+481 ELGKEILD
-489 KLLKSSTD
+489 KHIKVY
-497 AKKIPNMKD
+497 AKVKKIDNMKD
-506 FCKKFGLKSSADLYS
+506 FCSRFGLNSIDDFYS
-521 KIGRGEITPES
+521 KVGRGEINHEM
-532 IRKAFLKMKIIKA
+532 ILKAFAKLKIIDNSEEMNLE
-545 NDDPNSAFDPTINA
+545 NDIQVNGL
-559 VSIPVRGFDKNIPF
+559 SIPVRGFDRNIPF
-573 KFADNSRVVPG
+573 RFAEDSRVVPG

-589 VIDGEEGIT
+589 ILDSDSGII
-598 IYSKQSKNLVK
+598 IYSKQSKNLNKHGKDVNS
-609 YSENAASFIDLTW
+609 YIDLTW
-622 DIENNLTER
+622 DIDNSLTER
-631 YIARVM
+631 FTARIM
-637 IDCKNEVGALAKI
+637 IDCKNQVGALAKI
-650 TRAIGLSN
+650 SRAIGLSN

-669 SRDFY
+669 SSDFY
-674 KLDIDIGVFHLSHLN
+674 KLDIDLGVYNLSHLN
-689 LVISSIRKIA
+689 LMISSVRKLP
-699 VVHRVIRIME
+699 VVHRVVRVMD

>member
-8 IDSITKYNPA
+8 INSITKYNPA

-210 GELIDSIKADLTKE
+210 GELIDSIKADLSKE

-422 RVNGLNSPLYAELD
+422 RVNGLNAPLYAELD

-506 FCKKFGLKSSADLYS
+506 FCKKFGLKSAADLYS

-545 NDDPNSAFDPTINA
+545 NEDPNSVFDPTINA

-699 VVHRVIRIME
+699 VVHRVVRIME

>member
-210 GELIDSIKADLTKE
+210 GELIDSIKADLSKE

-341 YKDKSIENERQNYP
+341 YKDKSIENEKQNYP

-369 SQDFFESTKLELFQD
+369 SEDFFESTKLELFQD

-422 RVNGLNSPLYAELD
+422 RVNGLNAPLYAELD

-506 FCKKFGLKSSADLYS
+506 FCKKFGLKSAADLYS

-532 IRKAFLKMKIIKA
+532 IRKAFLKMKIIKT
-545 NDDPNSAFDPTINA
+545 NEDPNSAFDPTINA

-699 VVHRVIRIME
+699 VVHRVVRIME